1 MNFLQAKSN
10 SHINHPFFP
19 PGKSR
24 RPKTYWTLFS
34 LDQIVTYVGF
44 GFCEKNQ
51 LHNPPGHPGQLIIRP
66 MLSHGKIAQLVRSS
80 DCRQYLMKPFL
91 HLRTHTSWK
100 SMYYQAINVMAITR
114 GPLHWMQKYDIP
126 QMLDHSQHICNEG
139 SKCRKM
145 FETTT
150 HRLEWSITTRI
161 HFGWNVCS
169 CYRCGRSF
177 KTQQSKVIRLG
188 FPLHFAPCVCVCGK
202 SSEALHMLLFL
213 PYEHDVNSKTISLP
227 CWKTV
232 ASMKPPGLK
241 ATWENWLFA
250 KFETHLSGSL
260 SKWVTIQLNRIQ
272 RNPCQGYRI

>member
-1 MNFLQAKSN
+1 MRTVSEPVWNMKLKEPANPHNGWRFFQANFWNYDSITCQPRLIVPSIFYPESLQHLTLSVDTGKLQDILNFLQAKSN
-10 SHINHPFFP
+10 SHIHHPFFP

-114 GPLHWMQKYDIP
+114 GPLHWMQKHDIP

-145 FETTT
+145 FE
-150 HRLEWSITTRI
+150 TTRI

-188 FPLHFAPCVCVCGK
+188 FPLHFAPCVCVCVG
-202 SSEALHMLLFL
+202 SQVRHCTCYYFSPM
-213 PYEHDVNSKTISLP
+213 
-227 CWKTV
+227 
-232 ASMKPPGLK
+232 SMM
-241 ATWENWLFA
+241 
-250 KFETHLSGSL
+250 
-260 SKWVTIQLNRIQ
+260 
-272 RNPCQGYRI
+272 